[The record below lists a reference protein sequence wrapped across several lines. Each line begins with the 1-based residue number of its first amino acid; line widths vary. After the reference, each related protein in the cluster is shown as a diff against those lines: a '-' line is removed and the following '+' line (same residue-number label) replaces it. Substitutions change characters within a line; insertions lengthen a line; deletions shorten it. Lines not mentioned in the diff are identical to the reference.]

1 MARSHLT
8 LAALA
13 TSALPGL
20 NVAHA
25 RAHSQR
31 AHGLFDSA
39 LIIDQDGRQLIIRVP
54 RSQAAETEQSAD
66 LVALRALTVGNRSRL
81 PFDVPEFVGQ
91 APAGPTRAILYELLP
106 GDSFETDALTG
117 HVGVS
122 GSIGRAIAAIHG
134 LPTAFIADA
143 GLLQQT
149 ALDCRTST
157 IALIDRAAET
167 GYLPAA
173 LLRRWEQATDD
184 DSLWQF
190 APTVVHGSLS
200 DESFLIVDDAVSGI
214 LGWSGLSVG
223 DPARDLNWLLA
234 ARGEAA
240 ETAVA
245 SYLSARQGGDPC
257 LTQRALLYAELE
269 LARWLLHGS
278 DTRNQ
283 EIVDDAVV
291 MLDGRVETVHSN
303 TMESLSTETGRVL
316 GVDDVETLLDATPHG
331 ALGRDGD
338 ASPHASAMLTDSFDR
353 SEFAS
358 LTLRSEHFNAESDD
372 RPSTA
377 SVDSADHAT
386 FAEPSDSSDDGS
398 LRRDLSDPFAEL
410 DGEGDPNATVAYSRE
425 DLDELT
431 ARSTEA
437 QAATRSS
444 SE

>member
-20 NVAHA
+20 DVAQA

-39 LIIDQDGRQLIIRVP
+39 LIIDRDGRQLIIRVP
-54 RSQAAETEQSAD
+54 RSQSAETEQSAD

-91 APAGPTRAILYELLP
+91 APAGPTRAVLYELLP

-143 GLLQQT
+143 GLPQQT

-157 IALIDRAAET
+157 IALIDRAATT

-214 LGWSGLSVG
+214 LGWSGLGVG

-245 SYLSARQGGDPC
+245 SYLSARQGVDPC

-283 EIVDDAVV
+283 EIVDDAVA
-291 MLDGRVETVHSN
+291 MLDGLVETVHSN
-303 TMESLSTETGRVL
+303 TMESLSTDTGPAL
-316 GVDDVETLLDATPHG
+316 SVDDVETLLDATPRG
-331 ALGRDGD
+331 PLGREGG
-338 ASPHASAMLTDSFDR
+338 SSSHGSAMLTDSFDR

-358 LTLRSEHFNAESDD
+358 LSLRSDHADTDSDNESGQGAD
-372 RPSTA
+372 SGSA
-377 SVDSADHAT
+377 ADSA
-386 FAEPSDSSDDGS
+386 DSSDDASGENH
-398 LRRDLSDPFAEL
+398 LSDPFAEL
-410 DGEGDPNATVAYSRE
+410 DGEGDPNATAAYSLADIE
-425 DLDELT
+425 ELT
-431 ARSTEA
+431 ARSTKA
-437 QAATRSS
+437 QADTRSS